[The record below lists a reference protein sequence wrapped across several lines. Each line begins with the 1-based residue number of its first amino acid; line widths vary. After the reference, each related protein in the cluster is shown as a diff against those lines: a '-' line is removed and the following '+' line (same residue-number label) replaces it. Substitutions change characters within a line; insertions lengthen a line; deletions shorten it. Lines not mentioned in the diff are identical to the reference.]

1 MDKFFR
7 TLQLK
12 TKPINPIMKKIT
24 LLLTF
29 LFAIHFVNSQ
39 NTCATATPL
48 NTAGLYVVDAVNGT
62 QVPSPICADNGTG
75 ATAGEW
81 YAYTPTAN
89 YSVTITTDIVANTP
103 RKDTRFHVYTGG
115 CTALNCYSGDDDSGS
130 NYSSIATFNV
140 TAGTTYYIAFDNK
153 WNSTGFT
160 FQLIE
165 GTTVPTSPNGV
176 SFTTQTISTINSSY
190 NICVVDMNNDYLDD
204 IVGVSATNIRIH
216 NQNSTGGFTMVDRT
230 TTNAV
235 NLPSWSL
242 AAGDYNKDGYNDLMY
257 GGGNG
262 VTLMRSNST
271 GTAYTNVT
279 PGQYVFCQRTNFIDI
294 NNDGNLDAFTCHDV
308 DPNVYYLNDSFG
320 NLTYYQSGVTPGA
333 VSLGVHPEGGNYG
346 TIWIDYD
353 NDGDQDLFIAKCR
366 GGASTAKYNE
376 LHRNNGN
383 GTFSDVSV
391 AANMYDPVQTWSSAW
406 ADFDNDGDMDAIIG
420 ASSTTDGTHKY
431 MDNLGNGTFSNITAG
446 SGWDTNTSTNIE
458 HIAHDFNND
467 GWVDVMGGGNKIMIN
482 QTDGTFLP
490 VSVGFG
496 VGSVGDLNNDGFLDI
511 QTGNTIKFNTGN
523 SNNWIKI
530 SLQGIASNSNG
541 IGARVEIYGAWGKQI
556 RDARSGDGFKYMS
569 SLNVHFGI
577 GTATAITQV
586 VIRWPSGTVDTI
598 NNPAI
603 NQRLHVIEGSTLG
616 INDFNNTAFS
626 LYPNPAKEVLN
637 IKTTDGVTMTLA
649 QVYDLTGRVVL
660 ESNLKNDSINV
671 QSLMTGT
678 YILLLRDEN
687 GKDYSQKFIKE

>member
-1 MDKFFR
+1 
-7 TLQLK
+7 
-12 TKPINPIMKKIT
+12 MKKIT
-24 LLLTF
+24 LIVF
-29 LFAIHFVNSQ
+29 VFFAIQFANSQ
-39 NTCATATPL
+39 NTCETALPI
-48 NTAGLYVVDAVNGT
+48 NNAGLFVIDAVNGT
-62 QVPSPICADNGTG
+62 QVPSPVCAANGTG

-81 YAYTPTAN
+81 YAYTPTTN
-89 YSVTITTDIVANTP
+89 FTVTVTTDIAANTP

-115 CTALNCYSGDDDSGS
+115 CGALNCYSGDDDSGAS
-130 NYSSIATFNV
+130 YSSVATFNV
-140 TAGTTYYIAFDNK
+140 YAGTTYYIAFDNR

-160 FQLIE
+160 FQLIQN
-165 GTTVPTSPNGV
+165 TFVPVSPNGV
-176 SFTTQTISTINSSY
+176 SFTTQSIGTINSDY

-216 NQNSTGGFTMVDRT
+216 TQNSTGGFTMVDKT

-235 NLPSWSL
+235 NMPSWSL

-262 VTLMRSNST
+262 VTFMKSNST

-279 PGQYVFCQRTNFIDI
+279 PGEYVFCQRTNFIDL

-308 DPNVYYLNDSFG
+308 DPNVYYLNNAAG
-320 NLTYYQSGVTPGA
+320 NLTYYQSGTTPGA
-333 VSLGVHPEGGNYG
+333 VSIGIHPEGGNYG

-383 GTFSDVSV
+383 GTFTDVSV

-406 ADFDNDGDMDAIIG
+406 ADYDNDGDMDAIIG

-458 HIAHDFNND
+458 HIAFDFNND
-467 GWVDVMGGGNKIMIN
+467 GWVDVMGGGNKIMMN
-482 QTDGTFLP
+482 QGNGTFLP

-511 QTGNTIKFNTGN
+511 QTGSTLHMNVPNA
-523 SNNWIKI
+523 NNWIKF
-530 SLQGIASNSNG
+530 SLKGIASNSNG
-541 IGARVEIYGAWGKQI
+541 IGARVEIYGAFGKQI
-556 RDARSGDGFKYMS
+556 RDVRSGEGFKYMS

-577 GTATAITQV
+577 GLATAVTQV
-586 VIRWPSGTVDTI
+586 IVRWPSGTVDII
-598 NNPAI
+598 NNPTI
-603 NQRLHVIEGSTLG
+603 NQKLHIVEGSTLG
-616 INDFNNTAFS
+616 VNDFANTTFS
-626 LYPNPAKEVLN
+626 IYPNPVADVLN
-637 IKTTDGVTMTLA
+637 IKSNDSVLMKFA
-649 QVYDLTGRVVL
+649 QVYDLSGKL
-660 ESNLKNDSINV
+660 IIESNITNASINV
-671 QSLMTGT
+671 NSLAKGA

-687 GKDYSQKFIKE
+687 GKDYGQKFLKE